1 MTNMERMRTH
11 HCGVLRVEDVGK
23 VVTVAGWV
31 QRRRDHGG
39 LIFVDLRD
47 RSGVIQVV
55 FNPQDLGPEM
65 FAQSERLR
73 GEYVISVQGEVRR
86 RLEGMENPNLSTGD
100 IELVATRLV
109 ILNTAAPPPFHLDS
123 ALDVDESLRLRF
135 RYLDLRREEMQRNL
149 KLRHQVTQGI
159 RNYLDGLGFYEIETP
174 MLTRSTPEGARD
186 FLVPSR
192 LNPGTFFALPQS
204 PQLFKQLLMVSG
216 LDRYFQ
222 IVRCFRDEDLR
233 ADRQPE
239 FTQLD
244 MEMSFVDVDEVIEI
258 VEGLMISLFDPLVG
272 TNLQTPF
279 PRLTYDQAMNEY
291 GSDKPDIRFGLK
303 LVDVSDL
310 AKGSGFQVFSKV
322 VESGGVVKGI
332 NAKVKGDGWSRRE
345 IDQLGE
351 FAVQQGAKGLAWII
365 FGQEEPRSP
374 IAKFMSPDSLAAI
387 GEAMGAET
395 GDLLLFVADQKAT
408 ANEVLG
414 RVRLN
419 LAERL
424 GLADTDG
431 FSFCWVVDWPLLE
444 WDDEEKRYTAV
455 HHPFTSP
462 HPEDLERLES
472 DPGSVRALAYDLV
485 LNGVELG
492 GGSIRIHRRD
502 VQERVFRALGITAD
516 EAAEKFGFL
525 LEAFEYGAPPHGGI
539 AFGLDRMVMLMAGMD
554 SIRDVIAFPKTQR
567 GACLMTQA
575 PSSASPRQLDEL
587 YIRLDPEVAAL
598 RDGR

>member
-1 MTNMERMRTH
+1 MKTH
-11 HCGVLRVEDVGK
+11 ECGVFRVGDAGRT
-23 VVTVAGWV
+23 VTVAGWV

-47 RSGVIQVV
+47 RSGVLQVV
-55 FNPQDLGPEM
+55 FNPQELGDEM
-65 FAQSERLR
+65 FAQAERLR
-73 GEYVISVQGEVRR
+73 SEYVVSVRGEVRR
-86 RLEGMENPNLSTGD
+86 RFAGMENPNLATGD
-100 IELVATRLV
+100 VELVAQELA
-109 ILNTAAPPPFHLDS
+109 ILNTSSPPPFPLDS
-123 ALDVDESLRLRF
+123 RLEVDESLRLRY

-159 RNYLDGLGFYEIETP
+159 RRYLDERGFYEIETP
-174 MLTRSTPEGARD
+174 LLTRSTPEGARD

-192 LNPGTFFALPQS
+192 LSPGTFFALPQS

-216 LDRYFQ
+216 MERYFQ
-222 IVRCFRDEDLR
+222 IARCFRDEDLR

-244 MEMSFVDVDEVIEI
+244 MEMSFVGVDDVIAI
-258 VEGLMISLFDPLVG
+258 VEGLIKELFDTLTG
-272 TNLQTPF
+272 TNLELPIR
-279 PRLTYDQAMNEY
+279 RLTYDEAMNTY
-291 GSDKPDIRFGLK
+291 GSDKPDLRFGLP
-303 LVDVSDL
+303 LVDVSEV
-310 AKGSGFQVFSKV
+310 ARGSGFQVFSKV

-332 NAKVKGDGWSRRE
+332 NAGTKKDGWSRRE

-351 FAVQQGAKGLAWII
+351 FAVAQGAKGLAWMI
-365 FGQEEPRSP
+365 FGREEPKSP
-374 IAKFMSPDSLAAI
+374 IAKFMSPESLAAL
-387 GEAMGAET
+387 GKAMDAKS
-395 GDLLLFVADQKAT
+395 GDLLLFVADSRAK

-424 GLADTDG
+424 GLAKGG
-431 FSFCWVVDWPLLE
+431 FTFCWVVDWPLLE
-444 WDDEEKRYTAV
+444 WDSEEGRYTAV

-462 HPEDLERLES
+462 RLEDLDKLET
-472 DPGSVRALAYDLV
+472 DPASVRAQAYDLV
-485 LNGVELG
+485 VNGVELG

-502 VQERVFRALGITAD
+502 VQERVFRALGIGDD
-516 EAAEKFGFL
+516 EAREKFGFL

-539 AFGLDRMVMLMAGMD
+539 AFGLDRMVMLMAGAD

-575 PSSASPRQLDEL
+575 PSPVSPRQLDEL
-587 YIRLDPEVAAL
+587 YLRLDPEVSAL
-598 RDGR
+598 RRG